1 MNVTE
6 RRRLSQEAAL
16 QTKALGQIEGWKK
29 IALALSAV
37 GVAFTYA
44 GYAGQIPHIFFGI
57 FGIILIIAGTGS
69 AVVLNLGIRNGKRN
83 VEKIL
88 GLLERDKSC
97 HIS

>member
-6 RRRLSQEAAL
+6 RNQLFQEAAL
-16 QTKALGQIEGWKK
+16 QTKALGKIERWKK
-29 IALALSAV
+29 IALALSAL

-44 GYAGQIPHIFFGI
+44 GYAGQLPHPFYGI
-57 FGIILIIAGTGS
+57 SGITLILAGTGS
-69 AVVLNLGIRNGKRN
+69 AAVINLGIRNGKRN

-88 GLLERDKSC
+88 GLLEMNKSC